1 MNKNILISLSIIG
14 IVAAIVIGGTVA
26 YFSDTE
32 TSKGN
37 TLTAGILDL
46 KIRDGDEGW
55 GDEVVGTW
63 TADDVK
69 PGNEYEFLAPLI
81 MLSKTYDSINADHL
95 EITCDYAVEEENPCI
110 ESDTDCETNLHPEEM
125 AKEMLITR
133 CVYRDDICIDC
144 LTGKEYDGYDTGNQV
159 CTGIELG
166 QSDDWK
172 IEDQNGDGKI
182 SFYDLKHDELDNLPP
197 VPNTPFYYFE
207 MGVKFA
213 ETAGNDFQGDIFS
226 LDMIFILN
234 QDNSQ

>member
-1 MNKNILISLSIIG
+1 MKKILISISIIG
-14 IVAAIVIGGTVA
+14 IVAVIAIGGTIA

-32 TSKGN
+32 TSTGN

-46 KIRDGDEGW
+46 KIKDGDESW
-55 GDEVVGTW
+55 GDGVVGTW
-63 TADDVK
+63 TAEDVK
-69 PGNEYEFLAPLI
+69 PGDKYDFLVPMAL
-81 MLSKTYDSINADHL
+81 LSKTYDSIGADHL
-95 EITCDYAVEEENPCI
+95 EITCDYSVEEEDPCL
-110 ESDTDCETNLHPEEM
+110 ESDMDCETNLHPEEM

-133 CVYRDDICIDC
+133 CVYRDDTCINC

-172 IEDQNGDGKI
+172 IEDQNSDGKI
-182 SFYDLKHDELDNLPP
+182 SFYDLNQDKLDNLPP

-226 LDMIFILN
+226 LDMIFTLN
-234 QDNSQ
+234 QDASQ